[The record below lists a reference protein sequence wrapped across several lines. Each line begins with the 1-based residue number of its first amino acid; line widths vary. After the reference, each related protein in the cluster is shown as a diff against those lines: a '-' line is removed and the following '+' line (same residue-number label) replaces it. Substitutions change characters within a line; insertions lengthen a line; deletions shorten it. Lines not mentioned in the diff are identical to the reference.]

1 MAWNSSCQ
9 PVLSCEDSPLAITG
23 SLIGII
29 TLAYAIII
37 TVLYRTQE
45 LGNANEDIKRIGGQ
59 IRREYISLDSLHK
72 WIRDLH
78 GTTEM
83 SHEIYYLAE
92 ALVKEAR
99 KTEIQKDLDDIL
111 RIRSSLEAICQE
123 LANRV
128 MLHKVQKQSEMFEG
142 YRASLKNQKAML
154 RRVMDALHLDAMDE
168 STDENSVSSSSSSK
182 LELDE
187 IDIEMRQPT
196 QWDPPGQRND
206 DT

>member
-99 KTEIQKDLDDIL
+99 KVFEDSVKLLGPSVHRDSRMWKLLVERGRFLSRKTEIQKDLDDIL

-123 LANRV
+123 LANR
-128 MLHKVQKQSEMFEG
+128 
-142 YRASLKNQKAML
+142 
-154 RRVMDALHLDAMDE
+154 
-168 STDENSVSSSSSSK
+168 
-182 LELDE
+182 
-187 IDIEMRQPT
+187 
-196 QWDPPGQRND
+196 
-206 DT
+206 